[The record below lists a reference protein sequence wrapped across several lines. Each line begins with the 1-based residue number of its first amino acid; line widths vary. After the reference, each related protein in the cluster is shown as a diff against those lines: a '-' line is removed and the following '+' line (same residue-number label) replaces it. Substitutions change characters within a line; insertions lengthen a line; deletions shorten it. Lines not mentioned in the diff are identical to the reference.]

1 MFGFFV
7 VASAVAAVAV
17 PPCKDC
23 GIVLARCD
31 MTWAS
36 ETIQSFSIE
45 ILDRQTVQIEAPE
58 VTDAG
63 TKWVCLSDINGSIQL
78 SATGCNE
85 SVAIWTAKFDGP
97 PTPGV
102 PQKVVYSQGSRCLSI
117 VGKVN
122 STSGKVGMVPCCDQ
136 QNCTEAQVA
145 EQTWSIGNPG
155 AGYPTMRS
163 SMYFNDTNWCVTRV
177 NGLKKCA

>member
-1 MFGFFV
+1 M
-7 VASAVAAVAV
+7 VASAIAAAVV

-23 GIVLARCD
+23 GIVLAHCD
-31 MTWAS
+31 MTWNS

-58 VTDAG
+58 VSDAG
-63 TKWVCLSDINGSIQL
+63 MRGWVCLSDINGSIQL

-85 SVAIWTAKFDGP
+85 SVASWTAKFDGP

-102 PQKVVYSQGSRCLSI
+102 PQKVVYSQGSECLSI
-117 VGKVN
+117 VGKMN
-122 STSGKVGMVPCCDQ
+122 STSGKVGMVPCCAQ
-136 QNCTEAQVA
+136 RNCTYTEVA

-163 SMYFNDTNWCVTRV
+163 SKRFNDTNWCVTRV
-177 NGLKKCA
+177 NGFKTCI